1 MVRFMWFSFLL
12 FFCKHFK
19 LCYFYFELKLEVF
32 LFSFITCFETSLRS
46 LTGGALVVLPAPSPR
61 ILFCCYHNLLFHLIF
76 FDPLIRAQSV

>member
-1 MVRFMWFSFLL
+1 MVRFMWFSFL

-46 LTGGALVVLPAPSPR
+46 LRHLVVLPPVCHPR
-61 ILFCCYHNLLFHLIF
+61 ILFCCYHILRFHLIF
-76 FDPLIRAQSV
+76 FH